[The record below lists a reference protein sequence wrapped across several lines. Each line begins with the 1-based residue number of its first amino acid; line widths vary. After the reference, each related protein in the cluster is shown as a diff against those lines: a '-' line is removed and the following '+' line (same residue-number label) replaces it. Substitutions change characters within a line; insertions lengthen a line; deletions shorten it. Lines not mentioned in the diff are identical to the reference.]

1 MKTIEFTNRYG
12 YEQSFTM
19 LEDGNILWRGDFNY
33 CRFGFPNNY
42 DEAYQKY
49 QEDGGELS
57 LDAFKKEIHRSEYDD
72 SDEYIG
78 PSEIMGKYANHIIS
92 DQSVIDMVDPSGGP
106 YMTQGMKVFDKE
118 IKEFKPH
125 PDGYLIITI

>member
-1 MKTIEFTNRYG
+1 MKTVNTVSGGKTSAYIAA
-12 YEQSFTM
+12 
-19 LEDGNILWRGDFNY
+19 
-33 CRFGFPNNY
+33 NY
-42 DEAYQKY
+42 DADYNVFSIVRTSDKNCILP
-49 QEDGGELS
+49 D
-57 LDAFKKEIHRSEYDD
+57 KKLRQIV
-72 SDEYIG
+72 SDKIGDEFIG